1 MAGIGLITD
10 SNFRVE
16 LGLRGSKG
24 YSSIDNKVST
34 FNEDFNMNA
43 VTENDLKEV
52 KELITQLSEKMIV
65 RFNNLTEKIDDLK
78 ANQEKMKDNF
88 QQLKISQE
96 KIETRLEDWKPSIDK
111 TADLSE
117 KIGELK
123 NWRQIGIVLFT
134 GLITSVFWI
143 FKDRL

>member
-1 MAGIGLITD
+1 
-10 SNFRVE
+10 
-16 LGLRGSKG
+16 
-24 YSSIDNKVST
+24 
-34 FNEDFNMNA
+34 MNA
-43 VTENDLKEV
+43 VTENDLREV

-78 ANQEKMKDNF
+78 ANQEKMKDDF

-143 FKDRL
+143 FKDRI